1 MSSVAK
7 AAITIRL
14 SLKERVRAILF
25 ALCNISGAKIQ
36 KISKKH
42 TDNSKKITSTDKK
55 FLFQW
60 SLFNEFRTFAPNKTI
75 THLKMNQPLI
85 IDAHSHLW
93 LKQDTSWNGKPIRS
107 LRNGRSIFLGEEVQ
121 MIPPFIIDGRNTAEV
136 FLSNMDYAQ
145 VSAAVVVQEF
155 IDGFQNDYLAEVSR
169 QYPDR
174 FFVFG
179 MADYLRQE
187 TDDGS
192 QETAEQLLKQGFKG
206 LAIPGHRLMGQ
217 PLTSDTMMQMF
228 RLIEREGALL
238 SITLE
243 DGDRQTG
250 ELSEV
255 IAECPRLKIAIGHLG
270 MANPPQTPCWENE
283 SWRRQISLAR
293 NENVMIETGGITW
306 LYNSEFYPFPSAVRA
321 IREAADLVGFDRLMW
336 GSDYPRTITAITY
349 RMSYDFLLKTQ
360 ELTDDEKRLL
370 LGDNARRF
378 YGFNNLIELPYI
390 KNMSE

>member
-1 MSSVAK
+1 M
-7 AAITIRL
+7 
-14 SLKERVRAILF
+14 
-25 ALCNISGAKIQ
+25 
-36 KISKKH
+36 
-42 TDNSKKITSTDKK
+42 
-55 FLFQW
+55 
-60 SLFNEFRTFAPNKTI
+60 FNEFRTFAPDKTI
-75 THLKMNQPLI
+75 SYLKMNQPLI

-179 MADYLRQE
+179 MADYLRLE
-187 TDDGS
+187 TGDRR
-192 QETAEQLLKQGFKG
+192 QETAEQLLKRGFNG

-217 PLTSDTMMQMF
+217 PLTSEAMMQMF
-228 RLIEREGALL
+228 RMMEREGALL

-250 ELSEV
+250 ELGEV

-283 SWRRQISLAR
+283 SWRQQISLAR

-321 IREAADLVGFDRLMW
+321 IREAADLVGYDRLMW

-349 RMSYDFLLKTQ
+349 RMSYDFLLKTP

-378 YGFNNLIELPYI
+378 YGFKNLIELPYI